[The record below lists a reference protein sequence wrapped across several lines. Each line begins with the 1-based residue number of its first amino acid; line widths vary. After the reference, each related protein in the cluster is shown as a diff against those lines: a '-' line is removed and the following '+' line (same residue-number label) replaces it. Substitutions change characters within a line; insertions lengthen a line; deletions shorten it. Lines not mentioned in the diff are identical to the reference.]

1 MILDENLSIFKIQ
14 LGVSVHDL
22 LYRNALS
29 TWDIIDHIELYKD
42 YLYILIVD
50 THKNIIRVVLDKNI
64 NTENILKAYFHSN
77 ILGHLI
83 SPKNKLSL
91 IKLNYLRSVSIKYNV
106 LLVSINIKAL

>member
-1 MILDENLSIFKIQ
+1 MILDEKLSSFKIL
-14 LGVSVHDL
+14 LGASVHDL

-29 TWDIIDHIELYKD
+29 TWDIMNHIELYRD

-50 THKNIIRVVLDKNI
+50 THKNIIRVVLDKSI

-83 SPKNKLSL
+83 SPKNKFSL
-91 IKLNYLRSVSIKYNV
+91 IKLNSLRSVSLKYNFY
-106 LLVSINIKAL
+106 